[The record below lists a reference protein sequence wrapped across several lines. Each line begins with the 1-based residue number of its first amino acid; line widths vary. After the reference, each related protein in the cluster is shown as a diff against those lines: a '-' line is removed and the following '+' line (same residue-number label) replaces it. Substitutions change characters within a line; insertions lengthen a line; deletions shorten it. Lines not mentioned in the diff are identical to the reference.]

1 MGPQL
6 MVQAVV
12 IAFVKEVEV
21 VIGQERDVM
30 PHRDR
35 GGLGLGLFVYHGLIF
50 IDLDAYC
57 KD

>member
-1 MGPQL
+1 

-21 VIGQERDVM
+21 VIGQKRDVI

-35 GGLGLGLFVYHGLIF
+35 GSLGLGLFVYHELIF
-50 IDLDAYC
+50 IDLDAFC

>member
-1 MGPQL
+1 

-35 GGLGLGLFVYHGLIF
+35 GSLGLGLFVYHGLIF
-50 IDLDAYC
+50 IDLDAFC

>member
-30 PHRDR
+30 PHRD
-35 GGLGLGLFVYHGLIF
+35 GEVLIVVLVFLSTMGLFL
-50 IDLDAYC
+50 
-57 KD
+57 